1 MTPDEL
7 SRLAYSG
14 TPPDSAMPYEW
25 LLWYRLRD
33 IYDKVKRHEMTKADG
48 AAQKQTAVNSYQAE
62 MEQHERCVKLWQR
75 IEQAGTAYAKD
86 KTIENADRFYKAVY
100 GVPAGKDVNTRPDGE
115 QNDTEPS
122 VLSERMQKSL
132 FVEGVDE

>member
-14 TPPDSAMPYEW
+14 APPDSAMPYEW

-33 IYDKVKRHEMTKADG
+33 IYDKVKRYEMTKADG
-48 AAQKQTAVNSYQAE
+48 AAQKRDAVNSFE
-62 MEQHERCVKLWQR
+62 TDKTLHEVHIKLWQR
-75 IEQAGTAYAKD
+75 IEQAGTAYAKSEIH
-86 KTIENADRFYKAVY
+86 TPEADAFYKAVY
-100 GVPAGKDVNTRPDGE
+100 GVPAGRNDNTRPDGE

-122 VLSERMQKSL
+122 VLSER
-132 FVEGVDE
+132 VENELEVKQ